1 MRILVASSNPVKI
14 SAAQQAAHAMFP
26 DREITV
32 EGTSR
37 TLASLPAQPMGDG
50 ETRAC
55 ALERVEFMRQH
66 DEDAD
71 FYIGI
76 EGGLAF
82 TENVFGQEQLE
93 CFAWFIIQDRNG
105 EASETRSASF
115 ILPPAIKTHILAGE
129 ELGHATD
136 KVFSKHNS
144 KQGGGTVA
152 ELTDGLIDRT
162 AYYVHPLILAF
173 IPFRKPE
180 LYMAA

>member
-14 SAAQQAAHAMFP
+14 ASVEQAARAMFP
-26 DREITV
+26 DMTLTV

-37 TLASLPAQPMGDG
+37 ALTTLPAQPMGDE

-55 ALERVEFMRQH
+55 AHERVKFMREH
-66 DEDAD
+66 HPDAD
-71 FYIGI
+71 YYVGI

-82 TENVFGQEQLE
+82 AKNVRGEEQLD
-93 CFAWFIIQDRNG
+93 CFGWFIIQDKKG
-105 EASETRSASF
+105 ELSETRSASF

-152 ELTDGLIDRT
+152 ELTNNLIDRT
-162 AYYVHPLILAF
+162 AFYVHPLILAF

-180 LYMAA
+180 LYRAA